1 MAVIHDRTPALTL
14 LAGDRALARIREQ
27 GLTPSDVS
35 ILPGAAGGPK
45 GLGIQGL
52 DLALFG
58 DWLPRSPQTR
68 SLIGSSIG
76 SWRFASACLPD
87 PVAGLRRLGEL
98 YTQQRFQRGL
108 SRGEVTEK
116 CALMLDQLLEGQG
129 ARILCNP
136 HYRLQLVVARSK
148 GLLVSDATVP
158 LMLGLSGV
166 ILANAL
172 HRPWL
177 RGFFERVLL
186 HDPRQAPP
194 LGPYRDMPGRHAHL
208 SEANLQQALLASG
221 SIPGVMN
228 AVPSIDGVAGR
239 GFRDGGMVDYH
250 LDLPYRTEGVVL
262 YPHFT
267 DHLVP
272 GWFDKPWRWRRGQ
285 RQQLQDVL
293 ILAPSAHY
301 LSRLPGGK
309 LPDRH
314 DFVTYEGDDPAR
326 ERAWRRAMAESER
339 LGEEF
344 LALADNG
351 DIRHRVEPLFRG

>member
-1 MAVIHDRTPALTL
+1 MAVIHDSTPPLTL
-14 LAGDRALARIREQ
+14 LAGDRALARIRER
-27 GLTPSDVS
+27 GLSPQDVS

-45 GLGIQGL
+45 ALGIQGL

-58 DWLPRSPQTR
+58 DWLPRSPQAR

-76 SWRFASACLPD
+76 SWRFAAACLPD

-98 YTQQRFQRGL
+98 YTQQRF
-108 SRGEVTEK
+108 SRGASRSEVSRK
-116 CALMLDQLLEGQG
+116 CARMLEQLLDGQG
-129 ARILCNP
+129 GQILASES
-136 HYRLQLVVARSK
+136 YRLQVVVARSR
-148 GLLVSDATVP
+148 GILRSDATAA
-158 LMLGLSGV
+158 LALGLGGV

-194 LGPYRDMPGRHAHL
+194 LGPYQDMPGRHAPL
-208 SEANLQQALLASG
+208 SEANLEQALLASG

-228 AVPSIDGVAGR
+228 AVPEIPGVAGR
-239 GFRDGGMVDYH
+239 DFRDGGMVDYH
-250 LDLPYRTEGVVL
+250 LDLPYETDGVVL

-272 GWFDKPWRWRRGQ
+272 GWFDKPWRWRRGN
-285 RQQLQDVL
+285 RQQLQDLL
-293 ILAPSAHY
+293 IVAPSAHY

-314 DFVTYEGDDPAR
+314 DFVTFEGNDNAR
-326 ERAWRRAMAESER
+326 EKAWRTSMQESVR
-339 LGEEF
+339 LGDSF
-344 LALADNG
+344 LELTETGKLKDQ
-351 DIRHRVEPLFRG
+351 VQPLFK